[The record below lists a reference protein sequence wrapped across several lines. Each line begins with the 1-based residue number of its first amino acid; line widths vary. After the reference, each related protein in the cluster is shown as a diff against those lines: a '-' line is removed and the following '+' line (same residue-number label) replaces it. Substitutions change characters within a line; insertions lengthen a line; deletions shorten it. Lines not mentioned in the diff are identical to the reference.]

1 MKKEMSKQVKG
12 GDKDKVREDKIEK
25 GRTVRRMKMCVCGG
39 GGGKKF
45 QRGPFTVVP
54 QKKNNFLCPR

>member
-25 GRTVRRMKMCVCGG
+25 GRTVRRMKMCVCVGG
-39 GGGKKF
+39 GEKTISK
-45 QRGPFTVVP
+45 GPFHWCST
-54 QKKNNFLCPR
+54 KII